1 MAAETLGRHLSF
13 MRDLEKSLEDALK
26 TYADATDSEL
36 EELRHMK
43 REVQQ
48 ARRSIFI
55 FVEKQRAEERK
66 HTRKLEALFVS
77 GLKSDMGSGL
87 LPPETVLTA

>member
-1 MAAETLGRHLSF
+1 MAVETLGRHLSF
-13 MRDLEKSLEDALK
+13 MRDLEKALDDALNA
-26 TYADATDSEL
+26 YGDAADSDL

-55 FVEKQRAEERK
+55 YVEKQRAEERK
-66 HTRKLEALFVS
+66 HTRKLEELFVS
-77 GLKSDMGSGL
+77 GLKSDLGSGL
-87 LPPETVLTA
+87 LPPETALQA

>member
-1 MAAETLGRHLSF
+1 MTAEKLGKHLSF
-13 MRDLEKSLEDALK
+13 MRELEEALDDAVKS
-26 TYADATDSEL
+26 YADASDSEL

-77 GLKSDMGSGL
+77 GLKSERGSGL